1 MLEETIMRQEELNE
15 LTVETENMWMELEN
29 ERVRVGILEESNGK
43 LLRES
48 HELREKVKKLEQQKN
63 ILEK

>member
-1 MLEETIMRQEELNE
+1 MTELLEETIMRQEELNE
-15 LTVETENMWMELEN
+15 LTVEKENMWMELEN

-48 HELREKVKKLEQQKN
+48 H
-63 ILEK
+63 